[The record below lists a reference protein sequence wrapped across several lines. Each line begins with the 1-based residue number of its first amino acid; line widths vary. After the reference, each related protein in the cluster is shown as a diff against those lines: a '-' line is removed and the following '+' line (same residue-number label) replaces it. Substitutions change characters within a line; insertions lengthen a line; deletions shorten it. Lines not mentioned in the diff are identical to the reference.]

1 MKRLSLL
8 LAFLL
13 LNVVAFGQAA
23 GWIEGKVTDEDGKGL
38 QGAAVVVSQGGTQV
52 KDIRTNAQGRYTLKP
67 LDGGSY
73 TLRVTLSEREP
84 QNRDVD
90 VQLGSG
96 SEVNITLGKKTAS
109 VGEIITRG
117 KKKDKPPFIQITTA
131 GPPVINAKQ
140 AERLPTTNIG
150 DAVTLRAN
158 VYQAKSG
165 SGISMGGGRGSGTG
179 TIIDGQRVSGT
190 LGLAYGSVQAVS
202 VDIGGLPANLGDA
215 SGGFQRF
222 TTKTFT
228 TKTTGSFMYQR
239 SIDGYNNNT
248 FSFNLRGPLYKKKLG
263 EGRTA
268 TKVGYSLAIGG
279 NYDKD
284 GDPGYYNSLKP
295 KDDVMAAIAANPLKG
310 LNVEGR
316 TIFYNAADFLRRSDF
331 EEVRQRRN
339 AASQGLNANGN
350 IVFLLPNNINLKIGG
365 NGSIGSSR
373 NWGFGNSLFAT
384 DANSNSINSTV
395 RGLVRFQQTLSKEN
409 KNEDG
414 TKSLIGNAYYVIQA
428 NYERN
433 QGLTQHA
440 THKDRIFDY
449 GYLGKFNINSFE
461 FYRYDTTRGGFKGI
475 KFQGNV
481 PFGVQFTSNDA
492 YNPQMSQYTKQFFNN
507 TPFVSSLDQILVSGG
522 LRNGD
527 APSSVHGGYFSG
539 YGSAIGSYNKS
550 LSEQYSL
557 NFDASFDINTGEKKA
572 KATGKDVAST
582 HSMEFGLYYEQR
594 TNRSYG
600 IAARGLWP
608 LMRVLANND
617 IEEFD
622 FQNPYWLIGGSRYS
636 YAQVAA
642 GDVVISDADTIRFER
657 LKLKDRSQFSSAL
670 RSKLGLDPN
679 GTEYLNIDGYDP
691 TNYSIDMFS
700 ADDLNGQG
708 SQYVAY
714 SGYDHKGNFSR
725 TRASFEDFWRQTDAE
740 TGKFTR
746 PIAPYN
752 PIYVAGYLQDNFKF
766 KDIRFRLGVRID
778 RFDGNQKV
786 MRDPYSLFASRK
798 VSDLAANSYKLI
810 TNSSNISAPD
820 PVKNADF
827 KERFS
832 NAAVYVNENK
842 ATGGNPTIVGY
853 RIGEQWY
860 DPFGAEVANPEAL
873 KAYTGGVSAA
883 PYLVN
888 AKDGR
893 ATLQSKDFDINSSFT
908 DYKPRVA
915 VSPRISFI
923 FPVETGKSQFYAH
936 YDVVTQ
942 RPGAGNSYVTPD
954 DYYYINERAGGVIN
968 NANLNYERLVDYELG
983 FTQVLNPSSAITISG
998 FYKERKDQMQ
1008 LMNIVNAYPL
1018 QYQTFGNRDFST
1030 AKGMTALYD
1039 LRPDG
1044 AAAVNL
1050 NVAYTLQFAEGTGSS
1065 STSQRSLL
1073 ASGQPNLRTVL
1084 PLDFD
1089 SRHNLSANLD
1099 YRYGQITSGEK
1110 ADAGPKV
1117 GKYNPFRG
1125 MGVNVLF
1132 KARSGEPYTKLARA
1146 TPLIGGDFNSSLI
1159 VGTVNGSRRPWTFNT
1174 DVRLD
1179 RDIII
1184 FGKGKKNADGT
1195 RAVGKAFNLNAYLIV
1210 QNVFNTRNV
1219 LGVFPFTGQADNDGY
1234 LQSPIGQQA
1243 LTQIVTS
1250 KESFQ
1255 DYYAMY
1261 FRSPSQFVNP
1271 RRAWLGINF
1280 GF

>member
-13 LNVVAFGQAA
+13 FNVVAFGQAA
-23 GWIEGKVTDEDGKGL
+23 GWIEGRVTDEDGKGL
-38 QGAAVVVSQGGTQV
+38 QGVTVVVSQGGTQV
-52 KDIRTNAQGRYTLKP
+52 KNTTTNAQGRYTLKP

-73 TLRVTLSEREP
+73 TLRISLSEREP
-84 QNRDVD
+84 DNRTVE
-90 VQLGSG
+90 VQLGAG
-96 SEVNITLGKKTAS
+96 TEVNLSLAKKSATIGGVGKKVSRTPKA
-109 VGEIITRG
+109 
-117 KKKDKPPFIQITTA
+117 PFISATNP
-131 GPPVINAKQ
+131 GPPVISAKQ
-140 AERLPTTNIG
+140 VERLPSTNAT
-150 DAVTLRAN
+150 DAVALRAN

-165 SGISMGGGRGSGTG
+165 AGISMGGGRSSGTR
-179 TIIDGQRVSGT
+179 TMIDGMVVNNG
-190 LGLAYGSVQAVS
+190 GVNLAYGSVNAVQ

-228 TKTTGSFMYQR
+228 SKTTGSFMYQR

-248 FSFNLRGPLYKKKLG
+248 FSFNLRGPLYKKNLG
-263 EGRTA
+263 DGKTA
-268 TKVGYSLAIGG
+268 NKIGYSLAIGG

-284 GDPGYYNSLKP
+284 NDPGYYRTLKP

-316 TIFYNAADFLRRSDF
+316 TIFYNATDFLRRSDF
-331 EEVRQRRN
+331 EEVRQRQN
-339 AASQGLNANGN
+339 ALNQGLNANAN
-350 IVFLLPNNINLKIGG
+350 VVFLLPNNINLKIGG
-365 NGSIGSSR
+365 NGSVSNNR
-373 NWGFGNSLFAT
+373 DWGFGRSLFSP
-384 DANSNSINSTV
+384 DAIANDITSTA
-395 RGLVRFQQTLSKEN
+395 RGLVRFQQTLSKASM
-409 KNEDG
+409 NEDG
-414 TKSLIGNAYYVIQA
+414 TKGLIGNAYYVIQA

-433 QGLTQHA
+433 QRLTQHNL
-440 THKDRIFDY
+440 HKSNIFNY
-449 GYLGKFNINSFE
+449 GYLGKYDINTFE
-461 FYRYDTTRGGFKGI
+461 LYDYDSTVGGLKGI
-475 KFQGNV
+475 KFLGNV

-492 YNPQMSQYTKQFFNN
+492 YNPQMSQYTKQYFGG
-507 TPFVSSLDQILVSGG
+507 TPFVQSLDQILVSGG

-527 APSSVHGGYFSG
+527 APATVHGGYFSG
-539 YGSAIGSYNKS
+539 YGTALRDYNKN
-550 LSEQYSL
+550 LNEQYSL

-582 HSMEFGLYYEQR
+582 HSIEFGLYYEQR

-600 IAARGLWP
+600 VNARGLWP
-608 LMRVLANND
+608 LMRILANND

-622 FQNPYWLIGGSRYS
+622 FQNPYWVIGGTRYS
-636 YAQVAA
+636 YAQVAS
-642 GDVVISDADTIRFER
+642 GDVVVSDADTIRFER

-691 TNYSIDMFS
+691 NNYSIDMFS

-708 SQYVAY
+708 TQYVGY

-766 KDIRFRLGVRID
+766 KDIRFRVGVRVD

-786 MRDPYSLFASRK
+786 MRDPYSVFASRK
-798 VSDLAANSYKLI
+798 VSDLTAGSYRLV
-810 TNSSNISAPD
+810 SNASNVFAPD
-820 PVKNADF
+820 PVKDADF
-827 KERFS
+827 KERFG

-842 ATGGNPTIVGY
+842 ATGGSPTIVGY

-860 DPFGAEVANPEAL
+860 DPFGAEIANPEAL
-873 KAYTGGVSAA
+873 KAFTGGVNAA

-915 VSPRISFI
+915 VSPRISFV

-942 RPGAGNSYVTPD
+942 RPQLGNSFVSPD
-954 DYYYINERAGGVIN
+954 DYYYINERAGNVIN
-968 NANLNYERLVDYELG
+968 NSNLNFERLVDYELG
-983 FTQVLNPSSAITISG
+983 FTQQLNKSSALTISA

-1018 QYQTFGNRDFST
+1018 QYQTYGNRDFST

-1099 YRYGQITSGEK
+1099 YRYGQKLGE
-1110 ADAGPKV
+1110 DAGPKV
-1117 GKYNPFRG
+1117 GKYYPFKG
-1125 MGVNVLF
+1125 TGLNLLF
-1132 KARSGEPYTKLARA
+1132 KARSGEPYTKLQRA
-1146 TPLIGGDFNSSLI
+1146 TPLVGGDFNSNPI

-1174 DVRLD
+1174 DIRLD
-1179 RDIII
+1179 RDILI
-1184 FGKGKKNADGT
+1184 FGKGKKAEDGS
-1195 RAVGKAFNLNAYLIV
+1195 RAIGKTYNMNVYLIV
-1210 QNVFNTRNV
+1210 QNVLNTRNV
-1219 LGVFPFTGQADNDGY
+1219 LGIYPFTGQADDDGY

-1243 LTQIVTS
+1243 LSQIVTS
-1250 KESFQ
+1250 RESFQ
-1255 DYYAMY
+1255 DYYSMY
-1261 FRSPSQFVNP
+1261 FRSPGNFVNP
-1271 RRAWLGINF
+1271 RRAWLGVNF

>member
-23 GWIEGKVTDEDGKGL
+23 GWIEGRVTGDDGKGI

-52 KDIRTNAQGRYTLKP
+52 KSAITNAQGRYTLKP

-73 TLRVTLSEREP
+73 SVRISIAEYNPETK
-84 QNRDVD
+84 DVD

-96 SEVNITLGKKTAS
+96 TETNVTLSKKSTS
-109 VGEIITRG
+109 IDVGI
-117 KKKDKPPFIQITTA
+117 KKQRKDKPPFISTTNPGAPPIT
-131 GPPVINAKQ
+131 AKQ
-140 AERLPTTNIG
+140 VERLPTTNAG
-150 DAVTLRAN
+150 DAVALRAG

-165 SGISMGGGRGSGTG
+165 AGISMGGGRGSGTR
-179 TIIDGQRVSGT
+179 TMVDGQLVGAGGANLT
-190 LGLAYGSVQAVS
+190 YGSVQAVQ

-228 TKTTGSFMYQR
+228 PKTTGSFTFQR
-239 SIDGYNNNT
+239 SIDGYNNNL
-248 FSFNLRGPLYKKKLG
+248 FAFNLRGPLYKKKLG

-268 TKVGYSLAIGG
+268 NKIGYSLAIGG
-279 NYDKD
+279 NLDRD
-284 GDPGYYNSLKP
+284 GDPGYYNTLKP
-295 KDDVMAAIAANPLKG
+295 KDDVMAAIAANPLRG
-310 LNVEGR
+310 VSVEGR
-316 TIFYNAADFLRRSDF
+316 TIFYSAAEFLRRSDF
-331 EEVRQRRN
+331 EEVRQRQN
-339 AASQGLNANGN
+339 ATNQGLNANAN
-350 IVFLLPNNINLKIGG
+350 VVFLLPNNINLKIGG
-365 NGSIGSSR
+365 NGSFGSSR
-373 NWGFGNSLFAT
+373 NWSFGNSLFAT
-384 DANSNSINSTV
+384 DANSNSIGGTG
-395 RGLVRFQQTLSKEN
+395 RGLVRFQQTLSKAST
-409 KNEDG
+409 NEDG

-433 QGLTQHA
+433 QSLTQHA
-440 THKDRIFDY
+440 THKNRIFDY
-449 GYLGKFNINSFE
+449 GYLGKFDVDYLE
-461 FYRYDTTRGGFKGI
+461 FFRYDTTRGGLKGI
-475 KFQGNV
+475 KFLGNTQSNV
-481 PFGVQFTSNDA
+481 GFTSDDT
-492 YNPQMSQYTKQFFNN
+492 YNPQMSQYTKQYFNN
-507 TPFVSSLDQILVSGG
+507 TSQVFSLDQILIGGG

-527 APSSVHGGYFSG
+527 APPSIHGGFFSG
-539 YGSAIGSYNKS
+539 YGSAIGSYARS
-550 LSEQYSL
+550 LNEQYSL

-572 KATGKDVAST
+572 KETGKDVAST
-582 HSMEFGLYYEQR
+582 HSIEFGMYYEQR
-594 TNRSYG
+594 TNRSYSV
-600 IAARGLWP
+600 AARGLWP
-608 LMRVLANND
+608 LMRILANND
-617 IEEFD
+617 IEDFD
-622 FQNPYWLIGGSRYS
+622 FANPYWQIGGQKYS
-636 YAQVAA
+636 YEDVQA
-642 GDVVISDADTIRFER
+642 GNVVVSDQDTIRFNR
-657 LKLKDRSQFSSAL
+657 LKLQNRSQFSSAL
-670 RSKLGLDPN
+670 RTKLGLDPN

-691 TNYSIDMFS
+691 SNYSIDMFS

-725 TRASFEDFWRQTDAE
+725 TRASFEDFWRQTDPE

-752 PIYVAGYLQDNFKF
+752 PIYVAGYIQDNFKF
-766 KDIRFRLGVRID
+766 KDIRFRLGVRVD

-798 VSDLAANSYKLI
+798 VSDLQANSYKLV
-810 TNSSNISAPD
+810 TSNNNISAPD
-820 PVKNADF
+820 PVKDADF
-827 KERFS
+827 KARFGD
-832 NAAVYVNENK
+832 AAVYVNENK
-842 ATGGNPTIVGY
+842 ATGGSPTIVGY

-873 KAYTGGVSAA
+873 KAYTGGVNAA
-883 PYLVN
+883 PYLIN
-888 AKDGR
+888 PKDGR

-915 VSPRISFI
+915 VSPRISFV

-942 RPGAGNSYVTPD
+942 RPGAGNSFVSPD
-954 DYYYINERAGGVIN
+954 DYFYINERAGGTIN
-968 NANLNYERLVDYELG
+968 NANLNFERLVDYELG
-983 FTQVLNPSSAITISG
+983 FTQQLNKSSAITLSA

-1018 QYQTFGNRDFST
+1018 QYTTFGNRDFST

-1044 AAAVNL
+1044 AAAVNM
-1050 NVAYTLQFAEGTGSS
+1050 NIAYTLQFAEGTGSS

-1089 SRHNLSANLD
+1089 SRHNLTANLD
-1099 YRYGQITSGEK
+1099 YRYGQKIGD
-1110 ADAGPKV
+1110 DAGPKV
-1117 GKYNPFRG
+1117 GKYYPFRG
-1125 MGVNVLF
+1125 TGINLLF
-1132 KARSGEPYTKLARA
+1132 KARSGEPYTKLARP
-1146 TPLIGGDFNSSLI
+1146 TPLIGGDFNSNPI
-1159 VGTVNGSRRPWTFNT
+1159 VGTVNGSRQPWTFNT
-1174 DVRLD
+1174 DLRLD
-1179 RDIII
+1179 RDFLI
-1184 FGKGKKNADGT
+1184 FGRGAKQQDGSRAKGKAYNI
-1195 RAVGKAFNLNAYLIV
+1195 NAYMIV
-1210 QNVFNTRNV
+1210 QNVLNTRNIF
-1219 LGVFPFTGQADNDGY
+1219 GVFPYTGQADDDGY

-1243 LTQIVTS
+1243 LSQVVTS
-1250 KESFQ
+1250 QASYQ

-1261 FRSPSQFVNP
+1261 FRSPGQFVNP